1 MPLDHRIRSRGLRR
15 WDSWTECL
23 GIFAFFKKFKRVAAT
38 ATPRG
43 EFRGGAHRA
52 RVQNAIYWEP
62 RPNWECA
69 PRRASEHGT
78 VRGPD
83 AGEEPEF

>member
-1 MPLDHRIRSRGLRR
+1 MAAQENAMPLDHRIRSRGLRR

-38 ATPRG
+38 ATPRD

-52 RVQNAIYWEP
+52 RVQNANIGSLD
-62 RPNWECA
+62 RTGNA
-69 PRRASEHGT
+69 H
-78 VRGPD
+78 PD
-83 AGEEPEF
+83 ALANMGR